1 MPVIAGE
8 GLLSSD
14 DDALL
19 VSQAKKEVKKN
30 DGFTELE
37 YAVAKCCN
45 PIPGDDVIGLIF
57 PNEPIR
63 IHKTDCN
70 VAIKLMSQYGK
81 NIVKAKWKQ
90 KEGIIFL
97 AGLNIKAVDNLG
109 LVQKISTLIAK
120 DFETNIRSLNLL
132 NSKGL
137 VDMDLTIY
145 INSTEKLKN
154 LIQRIKKIKEVIK
167 VTRLEKIT

>member
-1 MPVIAGE
+1 MM
-8 GLLSSD
+8 S
-14 DDALL
+14 
-19 VSQAKKEVKKN
+19 
-30 DGFTELE
+30 FTELE

-63 IHKTDCN
+63 IHKTDCK

-97 AGLNIKAVDNLG
+97 AGLNIKAVDNIG
-109 LVQKISTLIAK
+109 LVQKISMLIAK

-145 INSTEKLKN
+145 INSTDKLENPDTTIEKDQRSDQSNPPRKN
-154 LIQRIKKIKEVIK
+154 YLIISN
-167 VTRLEKIT
+167 